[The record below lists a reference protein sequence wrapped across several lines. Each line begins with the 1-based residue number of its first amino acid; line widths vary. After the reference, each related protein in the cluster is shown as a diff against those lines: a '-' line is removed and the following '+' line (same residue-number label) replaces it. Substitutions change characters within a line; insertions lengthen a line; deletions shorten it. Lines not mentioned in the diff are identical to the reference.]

1 MVVDLPAG
9 CANETFTSQTCSQVP
24 CTTDTGDCVN
34 GNGVQCCYREASNID
49 VTIDCPPN
57 NPLTL
62 SQPQTC
68 LCMSCDDITIDVIV
82 VVTSSSDGSPILG
95 ASVSYAVASGTV
107 TDTMTNTLGMFT
119 ISAPISSGTVTFNI
133 LAPNHVLEEGHSVDL
148 IPPGPLTISVVLL
161 SLDVVNH
168 GDGLLTDPV
177 NVIDVGGITQ
187 VRFTSKPIDTNNQ
200 LYMGNVTCLTS
211 YIAPEVRQSFNTG
224 LLPPVIID
232 DVSSGLPPFD
242 NDMSAVFYAVR
253 IIAATRV
260 TDDSTSGMTLT
271 SSAELTTTFTLQVDG
286 LPDSNTFSLL
296 TFNNS
301 VGEWSSSVV
310 TTSINISE
318 VVATANLPDTELP
331 WAIGYPIT
339 PTMICYVQVRT
350 FRRDNNPLSGVDVE
364 VLQFFQQFGK
374 TFFFRSTAITGDG
387 SVSMVNHATCLPVV
401 CGQDNEGM
409 IMARYHVYLA
419 AYPMQPAGLE
429 PAGEAVNITTNIS
442 SANGPLFDSQAA
454 CSAALDG
461 QYARFDLPVANP
473 PPTDIEPAESN
484 DGFVFLRVTWYDCFD
499 YNKLSTISTD
509 SSGNILAIY
518 SINVTSSGEINNG
531 IIDDPMTSGGMSIDC
546 TDNSEFLTTRT
557 ACIQVEPISNVTL
570 QVELNP
576 DSSMYSA
583 TIERCSLNQT
593 IGSLMATTGLDDQLN
608 LDLGGILTQFSDP
621 SMNIAMLNDMG
632 IYFDQSSVNVAYD
645 QCMNINITNSTT
657 AELSGSIAI
666 FSCYIF

>member
-9 CANETFTSQTCSQVP
+9 CTNETFTSQTCSQVP
-24 CTTDTGDCVN
+24 CTTDTGDCVDD
-34 GNGVQCCYREASNID
+34 NGVQCCYREASSID
-49 VTIDCPPN
+49 VTIECPPY

-68 LCMSCDDITIDVIV
+68 SCMSCDDIIIDVIV
-82 VVTSSSDGSPILG
+82 VVTSSTDGSPITM
-95 ASVSYAVASGTV
+95 AQVFYTVSDGTI
-107 TDTMTNTLGMFT
+107 TETMTNDLGMFT

-133 LAPNHVLEEGHSVDL
+133 SEINYVPEEGHSVDL
-148 IPPGPLTISVVLL
+148 IPPGPLIISVVLL
-161 SLDVVNH
+161 SLEVDDH
-168 GDGLLTDPV
+168 GDGLLTDT
-177 NVIDVGGITQ
+177 VINVGGITN
-187 VRFTSKPIDTNNQ
+187 VTFTSEPVDIDNQ
-200 LYMGNVTCLTS
+200 PSTGNVTCLTS

-224 LLPPVIID
+224 LPPPVIID

-242 NDMSAVFYAVR
+242 SDMSTVFYAVR
-253 IIAATRV
+253 IIGATRL
-260 TDDSTSGMTLT
+260 TDESDMTLT
-271 SSAELTTTFTLQVDG
+271 SSAELTTRFTLQDG
-286 LPDSNTFSLL
+286 LPDNNILSLL

-301 VGEWSSSVV
+301 VGEWSSSAV
-310 TTSINISE
+310 TTSTNINNE
-318 VVATANLPDTELP
+318 VIATATLPDTELV

-339 PTMICYVQVRT
+339 PGMICYVQVRT

-364 VLQFFQQFGK
+364 VLQFFQ
-374 TFFFRSTAITGDG
+374 TFFFRSTGMTGDN
-387 SVSMVNHATCLPVV
+387 SVSMVDHATCLPVV

-429 PAGEAVNITTNIS
+429 PAGEAVNITTNTS

-473 PPTDIEPAESN
+473 PPTDIEPAENN

-509 SSGNILAIY
+509 SSGDILAIY

-531 IIDDPMTSGGMSIDC
+531 IIDDPMTSGGMSINC
-546 TDNSEFLTTRT
+546 TDNSENLTART

-576 DSSMYSA
+576 ESSMYSA
-583 TIERCSLNQT
+583 TVERCSLNQT

-621 SMNIAMLNDMG
+621 SMNITMLNDMG
-632 IYFDQSSVNVAYD
+632 IYFDQSSVDVAYN
-645 QCMNINITNSTT
+645 QCMNPPMNINITNSTT

-666 FSCYIF
+666 FNCYIF

>member
-24 CTTDTGDCVN
+24 CTTDTGDCVD
-34 GNGVQCCYREASNID
+34 GNGVQCCYREASSID
-49 VTIDCPPN
+49 VTIDCPPY

-68 LCMSCDDITIDVIV
+68 SCMSCDDITIDVIV
-82 VVTSSSDGSPILG
+82 VVTSSTDGSPITM
-95 ASVSYAVASGTV
+95 ARVNYAVAGGTI
-107 TDTMTNTLGMFT
+107 TETMTNNLGMFT

-133 LAPNHVLEEGHSVDL
+133 SEMNYVPEEGHSVDL
-148 IPPGPLTISVVLL
+148 IPPGPLIISVVLL
-161 SLDVVNH
+161 SLEVDNH
-168 GDGLLTDPV
+168 GDGVLTDT
-177 NVIDVGGITQ
+177 VINVGGITN
-187 VRFTSKPIDTNNQ
+187 VTFTSEPIDIDNQ
-200 LYMGNVTCLTS
+200 PPTGSVRCLTS
-211 YIAPEVRQSFNTG
+211 YIAPEVRQSFDTS

-242 NDMSAVFYAVR
+242 NDISRVFYAVR
-253 IIAATRV
+253 IIGATRL
-260 TDDSTSGMTLT
+260 TDESDMTLT
-271 SSAELTTTFTLQVDG
+271 SSAELTTTFTLQDG
-286 LPDSNTFSLL
+286 LPDNNILSLL

-301 VGEWSSSVV
+301 VGEWSSSPV
-310 TTSINISE
+310 TTSTNINNE
-318 VVATANLPDTELP
+318 VVATATLPDTELP

-339 PTMICYVQVRT
+339 PSMICYVQVRT

-364 VLQFFQQFGK
+364 VLQFFQA
-374 TFFFRSTAITGDG
+374 FFFRSTGMTGDN
-387 SVSMVNHATCLPVV
+387 SVSMVDHATCLPVV

-429 PAGEAVNITTNIS
+429 PAGEAVNIITTTS

-461 QYARFDLPVANP
+461 QYARFDLPVVNP
-473 PPTDIEPAESN
+473 PPTDIEPAENN
-484 DGFVFLRVTWYDCFD
+484 DGFVFLRVSWHDCFD

-518 SINVTSSGEINNG
+518 SINVTRTGEINNG
-531 IIDDPMTSGGMSIDC
+531 IIDDLMTSGGMSINC
-546 TDNSEFLTTRT
+546 TDNSENLTART

-576 DSSMYSA
+576 ESSMYSA
-583 TIERCSLNQT
+583 TIELCSLNQT
-593 IGSLMATTGLDDQLN
+593 IGSFMETTGSDNQLS

-621 SMNIAMLNDMG
+621 SMNITMLNNMG

-645 QCMNINITNSTT
+645 QCMNPTGSGY
-657 AELSGSIAI
+657 LRGSIAI
-666 FSCYIF
+666 FNCYI